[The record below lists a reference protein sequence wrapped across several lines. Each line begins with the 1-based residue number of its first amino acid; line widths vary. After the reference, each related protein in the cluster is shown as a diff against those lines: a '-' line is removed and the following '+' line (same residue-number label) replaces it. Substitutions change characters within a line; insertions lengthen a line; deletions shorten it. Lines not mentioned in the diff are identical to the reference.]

1 MILEPSTA
9 PSTWEGLRH
18 GPSGSMDRCKYHP
31 TTCLLSKHP
40 PWDWGYRDE
49 PWATERSGEGRW
61 RMVPELRMVGLAL
74 GGRVP
79 PPLPLLP
86 VPPPLRVSCRE
97 ES

>member
-1 MILEPSTA
+1 M
-9 PSTWEGLRH
+9 GLVEAWT
-18 GPSGSMDRCKYHP
+18 GVN
-31 TTCLLSKHP
+31 TIP
-40 PWDWGYRDE
+40 PPVFSASIPLGTWGYGDE
-49 PWATERSGEGRW
+49 PWATERSREGR
-61 RMVPELRMVGLAL
+61 RGMVPELRMVGLAL